1 MPVKNQLN
9 ILLIDHEE
17 EGYHLIR
24 DLLADA
30 REVQFNLDWVSTYKL
45 GLETIAA
52 HQHDV
57 YLVAHR
63 LDEDDGLKLL
73 GEAMKHCCH
82 APFILLAEQVSR
94 EIEVAARKAG
104 AVDYLA
110 TEQLGHLLL
119 ERSIQY
125 AVESKQ
131 VEEALREAQD
141 ELERR
146 VKERTEAL
154 SKANEQLTEEIAERQ
169 RLEQQTQEF
178 LTRRTRQVQTSTE
191 IAQEIA
197 TTPNLTDLFHRVVN
211 LVQERFGYYHVHVY
225 TLEGDDLMM
234 QEGTGEAGQKMKR
247 TGHKIPLAAEK
258 SLVAHAAR
266 SGEPVLV
273 ADVYQTPSW
282 LPNPLL
288 SETKSEIAVPI
299 KLRDEILGV
308 LDVQNDAV
316 DTLGPE
322 DQILLMGLC
331 GQIAVAINTRRLEAK
346 RRRAEESQQKLI
358 EDLDAFA
365 HSVGYNLREPLAMI
379 VGYAELLKEQA
390 RLTEELQG
398 FLNAIARNGH
408 KLASI
413 IDELQ
418 LLTGV
423 RKAEVEP
430 KPLNMAR
437 IVAEVQQRLAFL
449 IQEYQAKVII
459 SEYWPVALGHKP
471 WVEEVLTNYLSNAI
485 RYGGEPPHVQVGA
498 TAQSNGMVRI
508 WVRDNGPG
516 LTREEQAQLFTEFTD
531 LRQVHIKGYGLGLSI
546 VRRIITKLG
555 GEVGVESDGT
565 PGKGCIFSF
574 TLPSYQ
580 A

>member
-1 MPVKNQLN
+1 MLTKNHLN
-9 ILLIDHEE
+9 IVLIDHEE
-17 EGYHLIR
+17 EGYNLIR
-24 DLLADA
+24 DLLAET
-30 REVQFNLDWVSTYKL
+30 REVQFNLDWVSTYKA
-45 GLETIAA
+45 GLKTIAA
-52 HQHDV
+52 HQHDA
-57 YLVAHR
+57 YLVAQH
-63 LDEDDGLKLL
+63 LDKHNGLKLIR
-73 GEAMKHCCH
+73 EAVKHCCL
-82 APFILLAEQVSR
+82 APFILLTEQ
-94 EIEVAARKAG
+94 ENPELELAARKAG
-104 AVDYLA
+104 AMDCLA
-110 TEQLGHLLL
+110 MEQLGRPLL
-119 ERSIQY
+119 ERTIRY
-125 AVESKQ
+125 AIKRKQ
-131 VEEALREAQD
+131 AEEALQKARD
-141 ELERR
+141 ELEQR
-146 VKERTEAL
+146 VTERTTAL
-154 SKANEQLTEEIAERQ
+154 SQANERLTAEISERQ

-178 LTRRTRQVQTSTE
+178 LTRRTRQVKTSTE

-197 TTPNLTDLFHRVVN
+197 TTPHLEDLFRGVVN
-211 LVQERFGYYHVHVY
+211 LVQKRFGYYHVHVY
-225 TLEGDDLMM
+225 TLENDDLVM
-234 QEGTGEAGQKMKR
+234 QEGTGEAGQKMKQ
-247 TGHKIPLAAEK
+247 TDHKIPLGAER
-258 SLVAHAAR
+258 SLVAYAAR

-273 ADVYQTPSW
+273 PDVYQAASW
-282 LPNPLL
+282 LPNPHLP
-288 SETKSEIAVPI
+288 ETKSEVAVPI
-299 KLRDEILGV
+299 KLRDEVLGV
-308 LDVQNDAV
+308 LDVQSDMV
-316 DTLGPE
+316 GTLGQE

-346 RRRAEESQQKLI
+346 RREAEEAQQRLI

-365 HSVGYNLREPLAMI
+365 HSVGYNLREPLALI

-408 KLASI
+408 RLASI

-459 SEYWPVALGHKP
+459 SEYWPVAFGHKP
-471 WVEEVLTNYLSNAI
+471 WVEQVLTNYLSNAI
-485 RYGGEPPHVQVGA
+485 RYGGDPPRVQVGA
-498 TAQSNGMVRI
+498 TAQSNGMVRF

-516 LTREEQAQLFTEFTD
+516 LTKEEQATLFTEFTD
-531 LRQVHIKGYGLGLSI
+531 FKQVNIKGYGLGLSI

-555 GEVGVESDGT
+555 GEVGVESEGI

-574 TLPSYQ
+574 TLPRYQ